1 MDIMDIHNGF
11 RDGSKKSRL
20 NQIIFSVCGNLSPI
34 LAWSVPVDFS
44 AKRDGKKYQK
54 CPVSKVAPARA
65 VGLPEGKKHIVALTT
80 NVQSSLRTFPVRVNL
95 GGPDLKKN
103 RLGQAPC
110 QMVLLFFFPMENGN
124 SLFNW
129 ASSLGLA
136 QFGEQ
141 DDCWLMISPDR
152 G

>member
-1 MDIMDIHNGF
+1 MDIVDIHNGF

-54 CPVSKVAPARA
+54 CPVSKVTPARA

-95 GGPDLKKN
+95 GGPDLKSGWVK
-103 RLGQAPC
+103 LHVKWFC
-110 QMVLLFFFPMENGN
+110 CFFFLWKLET
-124 SLFNW
+124 LCL

-141 DDCWLMISPDR
+141 DDCCWYPH

>member
-1 MDIMDIHNGF
+1 MDIVDIHNGF

-54 CPVSKVAPARA
+54 CPVSKVTPARA

-95 GGPDLKKN
+95 GGPDLKKI

-110 QMVLLFFFPMENGN
+110 QMVLLFFFLWKLET
-124 SLFNW
+124 LCL

-141 DDCWLMISPDR
+141 DDCCWYPH

>member
-20 NQIIFSVCGNLSPI
+20 NPIIFSVCGNLSPI

-65 VGLPEGKKHIVALTT
+65 IGLPEGKKHIVALTT

-110 QMVLLFFFPMENGN
+110 QMVLLFFFLWKMETLCLTG
-124 SLFNW
+124 LPVW
-129 ASSLGLA
+129 DLPSSVNRTTVG
-136 QFGEQ
+136 
-141 DDCWLMISPDR
+141 
-152 G
+152 